1 MPPLRSIRNAIL
13 LVALWTAQALWR
25 HKIFYGALG
34 IVLFGTAA
42 AFGAVRFGFG
52 LDNENLITMHRF
64 AGQFGGLIGLILFT
78 CQLMIGANTGHKWH
92 LWHAGL
98 LAQRYCWPFLAI
110 NPRNAVSHLV
120 IRVCSSVR
128 HAHPQIALRGPVKA
142 ALAGVMLVNV
152 LVCARLL
159 ANSGGELARIPL
171 CRRLLAVG
179 CLYLVGCP
187 ARTGLRLKHQICK
200 FAPVIARI
208 AVKRRIPNARRR

>member
-1 MPPLRSIRNAIL
+1 MLIL

-92 LWHAGL
+92 LWHAGV
-98 LAQRYCWPFLAI
+98 AGQQR
-110 NPRNAVSHLV
+110 
-120 IRVCSSVR
+120 R
-128 HAHPQIALRGPVKA
+128 HATNAIYVRYLHQS
-142 ALAGVMLVNV
+142 LAG
-152 LVCARLL
+152 R
-159 ANSGGELARIPL
+159 
-171 CRRLLAVG
+171 
-179 CLYLVGCP
+179 
-187 ARTGLRLKHQICK
+187 
-200 FAPVIARI
+200 
-208 AVKRRIPNARRR
+208 